1 MSKIKQNSP
10 VLFFYNNS
18 KKWLTKISK
27 NESFH
32 THIGVIKHSDAIG
45 KEYGSRLITNK
56 DKYVYLLE
64 PTMYDYTMKIQHGT
78 QIVYP
83 KDIGYIIARAGI
95 GSGQKILEIGTGSG
109 SLTSFIASVVKP
121 RGHIHTFDV
130 DENFIKIAEKNIKK
144 AGVSKYVT
152 QYNLDIKTTTNL
164 PFNEEMDIA
173 LIDLG
178 DPWVVIPKVR
188 AMLKGSG
195 CVFAICPT
203 MNQLE
208 KLTISLIEHEFTDI
222 ESTEHILRTIDA
234 REGKTRHSF
243 QGLGHTT
250 YLCFARKAFFDRG
263 SRRSLARLTDTSK
276 TTLSGTKDS
285 VAKPTKKTSTT
296 AKPTKKTSTTA
307 KPTKKT
313 STTAKPTKKTST
325 TAKPT
330 KKTSTA
336 TQIFKKTTTTSKT

>member
-1 MSKIKQNSP
+1 MAKIKQNSP

-32 THIGVIKHSDAIG
+32 THIGILKHSDAIG
-45 KEYGSRLITNK
+45 KEYGSKLITNK

-64 PTMYDYTMKIQHGT
+64 PTMYDYVMRIQHGT

-95 GSGQKILEIGTGSG
+95 GDGQKILEIGTGSG

-121 RGHIHTFDV
+121 RGHVYTFDV
-130 DENFIKIAEKNIKK
+130 DENFMKIAEKNIKK

-152 QYNLDIKTTTNL
+152 QHNLDLKTAKKMPLEN
-164 PFNEEMDIA
+164 MDVA

-188 AMLKGSG
+188 QMLKGSG
-195 CVFAICPT
+195 SIFAICPT

-208 KLTISLIEHEFTDI
+208 KLTMALVENEFTDI
-222 ESTEHILRTIDA
+222 ESTEHIIRNIEA

-243 QGLGHTT
+243 QGIGHTT
-250 YLCFARKAFFDRG
+250 YLCFARKAFFGRTTKK
-263 SRRSLARLTDTSK
+263 SVEKSKVTDAKKITKPVKKSVK
-276 TTLSGTKDS
+276 TTE
-285 VAKPTKKTSTT
+285 TKKIASKPVKKPSTKT
-296 AKPTKKTSTTA
+296 IKKSL
-307 KPTKKT
+307 KK
-313 STTAKPTKKTST
+313 
-325 TAKPT
+325 
-330 KKTSTA
+330 
-336 TQIFKKTTTTSKT
+336 